1 MLGSLPMDTPA
12 TSSAAPSRS
21 SAGLTFVLLGV
32 VVVVGAM
39 FAFSGSTML
48 PNNWYSLFKAVHVT
62 FAVIWIGGGVM
73 LTINALRAQRAND
86 PSKVVYVAQQ
96 AAFAGERIFAP
107 AGLVVLLMGIAM
119 MINTNWGWG
128 KFWVIVGLLGY
139 ASTFLTG
146 IGVLNPL
153 TKQIDASSAEHG
165 PTAPQTIALIKKTLL
180 IVRIDVAVL
189 LIVVLDMVTKP
200 FA

>member
-1 MLGSLPMDTPA
+1 MDTPA
-12 TSSAAPSRS
+12 ETTAPDSRS
-21 SAGLTFVLLGV
+21 RTITFLLLGV
-32 VVVVGAM
+32 VIVVGII
-39 FAFSGSTML
+39 FAFSSSVFL

-62 FAVIWIGGGVM
+62 FAVLWVGGGLV
-73 LTINALRAQRAND
+73 LTILALRAERGMDPND
-86 PSKVVYVAQQ
+86 IVNIARY
-96 AAFAGERIFAP
+96 AAFVGERIFAP
-107 AGLVVLLMGIAM
+107 AGLIVFLMGIAM

-153 TKQIDASSAEHG
+153 TKQINASSAEHG
-165 PTAPQTIALIKKTLL
+165 PTAPETIALIKKTLL

>member
-1 MLGSLPMDTPA
+1 MDTPA
-12 TSSAAPSRS
+12 ETSATDSRS
-21 SAGLTFVLLGV
+21 RTITFLLLGV
-32 VVVVGAM
+32 VIVVGII
-39 FAFSGSTML
+39 FAFSSSIFL
-48 PNNWYSLFKAVHVT
+48 PNNWYSLFKAIHVT
-62 FAVIWIGGGVM
+62 FAVLWVGGGLV
-73 LTINALRAQRAND
+73 LTILALRAERSMDPND
-86 PSKVVYVAQQ
+86 IVNIARY
-96 AAFAGERIFAP
+96 AAFVGERIFAP
-107 AGLVVLLMGIAM
+107 AGLIVFAMGIAM

-128 KFWVIVGLLGY
+128 KFWVILGLIGY

-153 TKQIDASSAEHG
+153 TKQINASSVENG
-165 PTAPQTIALIKKTLL
+165 PTAPATIALIKKTLL

>member
-1 MLGSLPMDTPA
+1 MDTPA
-12 TSSAAPSRS
+12 ETTAPDSRS
-21 SAGLTFVLLGV
+21 RTITLLLLGV
-32 VVVVGAM
+32 VIVVGII
-39 FAFSGSTML
+39 FAFSSSVFL

-62 FAVIWIGGGVM
+62 FAVLWVGGGLV
-73 LTINALRAQRAND
+73 LTILALRAERGMDPND
-86 PSKVVYVAQQ
+86 IVNIARY
-96 AAFAGERIFAP
+96 AAFVGERIFAP
-107 AGLVVLLMGIAM
+107 AGLIVFLMGIAM

>member
-1 MLGSLPMDTPA
+1 VLGSLPMDTPA

-119 MINTNWGWG
+119 MINTNWGWNH
-128 KFWVIVGLLGY
+128 FWIIAGLIGY
-139 ASTFLTG
+139 AATFITG
-146 IGVLNPL
+146 IGVLSPL
-153 TKQIDASSAEHG
+153 AKKIEHSAQTTG
-165 PTAPQTIALIKKTLL
+165 PESPETLALID
-180 IVRIDVAVL
+180 RILMIARVDIAVL
-189 LIVVLDMVTKP
+189 LLVIIDMVTKP
-200 FA
+200 WS

>member
-119 MINTNWGWG
+119 MINTNFGWG
-128 KFWVIVGLLGY
+128 KFWIVLGLIGY
-139 ASTFLTG
+139 AATFITG
-146 IGVLNPL
+146 IAVLAPL
-153 TKQIDASSAEHG
+153 ARKVSAALDDRG
-165 PTAPQTIALIKKTLL
+165 PADPTTVALVNRILL
-180 IVRIDVAVL
+180 IARIDISVL

-200 FA
+200 FS

>member
-1 MLGSLPMDTPA
+1 MITLL
-12 TSSAAPSRS
+12 
-21 SAGLTFVLLGV
+21 LLGV
-32 VVVVGAM
+32 VIVVGII
-39 FAFSGSTML
+39 FAFSSSVFL

-62 FAVIWIGGGVM
+62 FAVLWVGGGLV
-73 LTINALRAQRAND
+73 LTILALRAERGMDPND
-86 PSKVVYVAQQ
+86 IVNIARY
-96 AAFAGERIFAP
+96 AAFVGERIFAP
-107 AGLVVLLMGIAM
+107 AGLIVFLMGIAM